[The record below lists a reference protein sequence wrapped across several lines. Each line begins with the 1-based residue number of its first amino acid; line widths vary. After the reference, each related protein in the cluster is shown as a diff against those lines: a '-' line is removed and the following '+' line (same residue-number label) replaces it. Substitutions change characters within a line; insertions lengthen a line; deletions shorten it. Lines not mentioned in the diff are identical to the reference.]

1 MTFKQDREYLEDSM
15 SKLAAKS
22 RRPHAQLISQLLSSC
37 SERQFF
43 EMALRNKKINEQ
55 FICLRV
61 QGSSRVNVLMLLEQ
75 LDAFLAL
82 NPPLQDDVR
91 ISALGVL
98 LSGLEEK
105 STQKP
110 SSSLAS

>member
-1 MTFKQDREYLEDSM
+1 MAFKQDREYLENAM

-22 RRPHAQLISQLLSSC
+22 RHPQAQQISQLLSSC

-55 FICLRV
+55 HIRLRV
-61 QGSSRVNVLMLLEQ
+61 QDSSRVNTAMLLGQ

-82 NPPLQDDVR
+82 NLSLQDDAR
-91 ISALGVL
+91 ISALRVR
-98 LSGLEEK
+98 LSGPEQGSTEE
-105 STQKP
+105 
-110 SSSLAS
+110 SSSRLAN